1 MSNQPTRKGRGP
13 LNLNQIKE
21 YTTANPKSMSNS
33 DNYGKSVWVD
43 AAEWEDG
50 RISLTGYDPETKKR
64 FNIGFLDF
72 KADNQSAPTKENFKN
87 ASTEDDGL
95 PF

>member
-1 MSNQPTRKGRGP
+1 MSNKPTRKGRGP

-21 YTTANPKSMSNS
+21 YTTANPNSMTSN
-33 DNYGKSVWVD
+33 DTYGKSVWID
-43 AAEWEDG
+43 ASEWEDG
-50 RISLTGYDPETKKR
+50 RISLTGYDPATKKR
-64 FNIGFLDF
+64 FSLGFIDF
-72 KADNQSAPTKENFKN
+72 KEATQTAPTRQTFQN